1 MAIEYFHINESD
13 FDMLN
18 QIVKLEQQVHANRGS
33 GLNYFE
39 AHSFIRYGRVYAA
52 VEYDEVLGCVYFIRD
67 FSNPNRVFLYS
78 IVVKPSESNKRLG
91 ESLLLS
97 AFADLKEA
105 NLRMVEATVHPS
117 NYKALR
123 IYREELGFNVIN
135 AQDDAEYADLE
146 FLVLRKML

>member
-1 MAIEYFHINESD
+1 MAIEYFQINESD
-13 FDMLN
+13 YEMLT
-18 QIVKLEQQVHANRGS
+18 QIVQLEQQVHADRGA

-39 AHSFIRYGRVYAA
+39 AHAFIRYGRVYAA
-52 VEYDEVLGCVYFIRD
+52 VEYDEILGCAYFIKD

-78 IVVKPSESNKRLG
+78 VVVKPSEVGKRLG

-105 NLRMVEATVHPS
+105 NLRMVEVTVHPS
-117 NYKALR
+117 NHKALR
-123 IYREELGFNVIN
+123 VYREELGFNVIN
-135 AQDDAEYADLE
+135 AQNESEYTDVE